1 MTLAL
6 GIDIGT
12 SGIRTAVLDESGT
25 LVSSMR
31 EDHVPQ
37 DIDRI
42 DADLWWQAVKS
53 CLKSQVN
60 ALKGTDHHPSCI
72 TRIAV
77 DGTSGS
83 MVLTD
88 AQLQLISRA
97 LMYNS
102 KGFDIEAKLIAK
114 YAPKHHITQGAN
126 SALARA
132 MRLASETEI
141 KADHLLH
148 QADFIAAKLTC
159 QAGLS
164 DHNNSLKTGYDP
176 EAGCWPDWIEAVID
190 PKIMPKVFA
199 VGTPIKNLDQGVAKE
214 IGLTANTLV
223 CAGTTDSIAAFLAA
237 APLEMGISVTSL
249 GSTLA
254 VKMLSPYRIDDHEI
268 GLYSHKLG
276 DAWLVGGASN
286 TGGAVLLEHFT
297 PEQMIQLS
305 AQIDPSIPT
314 GLDYYPLVQPGE
326 RFPIN
331 DPDLEPRI
339 APRPGNDAIFLQA
352 LLEGIA
358 KIEAKCYREVEAR
371 TGVYPK
377 MIFTAGGGAR
387 NNVWS
392 QIRAQALRCAPL
404 RAKYSEAAI
413 GAAKVSRMGAVRQ
426 TGSSIRSLGA

>member
-1 MTLAL
+1 
-6 GIDIGT
+6 
-12 SGIRTAVLDESGT
+12 
-25 LVSSMR
+25 
-31 EDHVPQ
+31 
-37 DIDRI
+37 
-42 DADLWWQAVKS
+42 
-53 CLKSQVN
+53 
-60 ALKGTDHHPSCI
+60 
-72 TRIAV
+72 
-77 DGTSGS
+77 
-83 MVLTD
+83 
-88 AQLQLISRA
+88 
-97 LMYNS
+97 
-102 KGFDIEAKLIAK
+102 
-114 YAPKHHITQGAN
+114 
-126 SALARA
+126 
-132 MRLASETEI
+132 
-141 KADHLLH
+141 
-148 QADFIAAKLTC
+148 
-159 QAGLS
+159 
-164 DHNNSLKTGYDP
+164 
-176 EAGCWPDWIEAVID
+176 
-190 PKIMPKVFA
+190 
-199 VGTPIKNLDQGVAKE
+199 
-214 IGLTANTLV
+214 
-223 CAGTTDSIAAFLAA
+223 
-237 APLEMGISVTSL
+237 
-249 GSTLA
+249 
-254 VKMLSPYRIDDHEI
+254 MLSPYRIDDHEI
-268 GLYSHKLG
+268 GLYSHKIG

-314 GLDYYPLVQPGE
+314 GLDYYPLVKPEE

-371 TGVYPK
+371 TSVYPK